1 MLKVNDDE
9 KASISLK
16 RILGICLIFLFISGI
31 CVFAA
36 NKQVKNVKITLSN
49 GCEMN
54 VVTSKT
60 KVADILDEKHIILLP
75 EEKVTPDEN
84 TTIGANGEIV
94 ITEKTAQEEVA
105 ELVSNETEAT
115 TTEENANELSMEMIS
130 QAYNPIT
137 EKTIVE
143 VQSIPFETV
152 TKNVANGASE
162 TKDQVLQEGREG
174 KKEVTYRVKYQN
186 DVEIE
191 RIELSSTV
199 IKEPVN
205 KIVQIQTQVSSR
217 ASTAVSYGNGRWSY
231 SAKEL
236 DLLCAITAQECSSSY
251 EGALA
256 VITCACNRAESSKWR
271 SKGTDP
277 LSQYK
282 AKGQFCYSIDSNWK
296 KRLNGNYTAAVKQ
309 AVLDALNGK
318 RNHNYLSF
326 RSARSYSGGV
336 NIGGNAYFNPM

>member
-191 RIELSSTV
+191 RTEVSSV
-199 IKEPVN
+199 VLEEPVN
-205 KIVQIQTQVSSR
+205 KIVQVRAKQTTSRSSSGRTYISGSVAEYQAYARARCSAYGWSTADFNCLVALWNKESKWNPNAYNSGSGAYGIPQALPASKMAIAGTDYRTNYKTQINWGLSYISSR
-217 ASTAVSYGNGRWSY
+217 YGSPSAAWSHSKSTGWY
-231 SAKEL
+231 
-236 DLLCAITAQECSSSY
+236 
-251 EGALA
+251 
-256 VITCACNRAESSKWR
+256 
-271 SKGTDP
+271 
-277 LSQYK
+277 
-282 AKGQFCYSIDSNWK
+282 
-296 KRLNGNYTAAVKQ
+296 
-309 AVLDALNGK
+309 
-318 RNHNYLSF
+318 
-326 RSARSYSGGV
+326 
-336 NIGGNAYFNPM
+336 